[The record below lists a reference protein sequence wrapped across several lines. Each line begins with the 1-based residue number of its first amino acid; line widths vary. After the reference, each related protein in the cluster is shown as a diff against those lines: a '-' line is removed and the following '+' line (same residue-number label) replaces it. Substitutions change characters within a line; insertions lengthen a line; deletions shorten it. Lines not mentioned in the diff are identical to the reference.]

1 MLILERLRAPQAG
14 RPESGW
20 NRNISEALDAD
31 AGRGAGSDRDSYI
44 MPSVFGSQIDS
55 AGQ

>member
-1 MLILERLRAPQAG
+1 MRAGA
-14 RPESGW
+14 
-20 NRNISEALDAD
+20 N
-31 AGRGAGSDRDSYI
+31 RGARIWVLFRSPLVLTPDLTEYYGSDPYTYI